1 MLTKSIF
8 TILLLTAPVWGQ
20 PQVVATGL
28 PGAHK
33 LILTSRGNFLVSE
46 PSPVANTGR
55 VSFVTRT
62 GARRSLIEGLPSGIE
77 VTLGGGSGPGAMA
90 LRDRTLYLSIGPGD
104 SERSGPAPTSMLNPA
119 GSTSPLFCSILE
131 LRFNRD
137 IEALTGTF
145 RLTMPQQQ
153 AMADG
158 AEVEL
163 ADGSGGTVQA
173 SVLTRFPIVEP
184 APGVLYKFSNPWGL
198 ALTADGKTL
207 YVTDA
212 SVNSVAKV
220 DTATGKWRR
229 LARFPTVP
237 NGTPVGP
244 PVVDAVPTSIRL
256 YGDQL
261 LVSFLTGFPF
271 VLGNSRVLAVN
282 PEPGTTEPF
291 IFGLTSATDVLW
303 RELPTGLSEFYV
315 IEFSANQSANPAPP
329 GRLLRFDRAGMQVV
343 AAPLITPVSM
353 AYDSAT
359 KELFVL
365 ELRGQILQLQLP

>member
-8 TILLLTAPVWGQ
+8 TILLVAAPLWCQ
-20 PQVVATGL
+20 PQVIATGL
-28 PGAHK
+28 PGAQK
-33 LILTSRGNFLVSE
+33 LILTARGNFLVSE
-46 PSPVANTGR
+46 PAPVPNSGR

-62 GARRSLIEGLPSGIE
+62 GTRRSLIEGLPSGIE
-77 VTLGGGSGPGAMA
+77 VTLAGASGPSAMA
-90 LRDRTLYLSIGPGD
+90 LRERTLYLSIGAGD

-119 GSTSPLFCSILE
+119 GVTSPLFCSILE
-131 LRFNRD
+131 LRFSQD
-137 IEALTGTF
+137 IDTLTGTF

-158 AEVEL
+158 AEVTL
-163 ADGSGGTVQA
+163 SDGSGGTVQA

-184 APGVLYKFSNPWGL
+184 APGALYKFSNPWGL

-207 YVTDA
+207 YAMDA

-229 LARFPTVP
+229 FVRFPGVP

-256 YGDQL
+256 YGEQL

-271 VLGNSRVLAVN
+271 VQGNARVLAVN

-303 RELPTGLSEFYV
+303 RELPSGLTEFYV

-329 GRLLRFDRAGMQVV
+329 GRLLRFDQAGMQVV

-353 AYDSAT
+353 AYDAAT

-365 ELRGQILQLQLP
+365 ELRGQILRLQLP

>member
-8 TILLLTAPVWGQ
+8 TILLMTAPAWGQ

-28 PGAHK
+28 PGAQK

-46 PSPVANTGR
+46 PAPVANTGR
-55 VSFVTRT
+55 VSFVTRG

-77 VTLGGGSGPGAMA
+77 VTLAGTSGPSAMA
-90 LRDRTLYLSIGPGD
+90 LRERTLYLSIGAGD
-104 SERSGPAPTSMLNPA
+104 SERSGPPPTSMLNPA
-119 GSTSPLFCSILE
+119 GSSSPLFCSILE
-131 LRFNRD
+131 LRFNQD
-137 IEALTGTF
+137 LDALTGTF

-163 ADGSGGTVQA
+163 ADGSGGTMRA
-173 SVLTRFPIVEP
+173 SVLTRFPLVEP
-184 APGVLYKFSNPWGL
+184 APGALYKFSNPWGL
-198 ALTADGKTL
+198 ALTLDGKTL
-207 YVTDA
+207 YVADA

-229 LARFPTVP
+229 TTRFPAVP

-244 PVVDAVPTSIRL
+244 PMVDAVPTGIRI
-256 YGDQL
+256 YGDQV

-271 VLGNSRVLAVN
+271 VPGNARVLAVN

-303 RELPTGLSEFYV
+303 RELPTGASEFYV

-329 GRLLRFDRAGMQVV
+329 GRLLRFDRAGMQVI

-353 AYDSAT
+353 AYDAAT

-365 ELRGQILQLQLP
+365 ELRGQIVRVQLP

>member
-137 IEALTGTF
+137 IEALTLF
-145 RLTMPQQQ
+145 P
-153 AMADG
+153 A
-158 AEVEL
+158 VERSL
-163 ADGSGGTVQA
+163 ASEIA
-173 SVLTRFPIVEP
+173 
-184 APGVLYKFSNPWGL
+184 
-198 ALTADGKTL
+198 
-207 YVTDA
+207 
-212 SVNSVAKV
+212 AK
-220 DTATGKWRR
+220 
-229 LARFPTVP
+229 
-237 NGTPVGP
+237 
-244 PVVDAVPTSIRL
+244 
-256 YGDQL
+256 
-261 LVSFLTGFPF
+261 
-271 VLGNSRVLAVN
+271 
-282 PEPGTTEPF
+282 
-291 IFGLTSATDVLW
+291 
-303 RELPTGLSEFYV
+303 
-315 IEFSANQSANPAPP
+315 
-329 GRLLRFDRAGMQVV
+329 
-343 AAPLITPVSM
+343 
-353 AYDSAT
+353 
-359 KELFVL
+359 
-365 ELRGQILQLQLP
+365 